1 MMNTVFAQ
9 SPIAV
14 STSGRTAAFAPLRAS
29 VQSSRR
35 AAKLVVR
42 ADGKDGKTVVEQAEE
57 AFQQKVE
64 QIGDAPPPVRKE
76 EADLNSWDDAIKE
89 AGKKETDALGT
100 QISIPD
106 ALRFKGIGPEFINSR
121 LAMIGVTTGY
131 LTKLITGENTFDQ
144 YAAAPLPVVLTF
156 IVFIAASLIPIT
168 KGVTPEKAANG
179 IWTTKAEIYN
189 GRLAM
194 IGFIS
199 LIATDGWQW
208 FSALQAAKGAALSG
222 Q

>member
-1 MMNTVFAQ
+1 MMTFNLANR
-9 SPIAV
+9 SLGLP
-14 STSGRTAAFAPLRAS
+14 RTFTATRKTAS
-29 VQSSRR
+29 VARR
-35 AAKLVVR
+35 FVVR
-42 ADGKDGKTVVEQAEE
+42 AEEKGVVEQAED
-57 AFQQKVE
+57 AFKQQAKQVE
-64 QIGDAPPPVRKE
+64 NTVQKPLAQGQAATDPN
-76 EADLNSWDDAIKE
+76 NSWDKEIKE
-89 AGKKETDALGT
+89 AGKAETEQLGT
-100 QISIPD
+100 EISIPD
-106 ALRFKGIGPEFINSR
+106 ALRFRGVGPEAINSR

-131 LTKLITGENTFDQ
+131 LTKLITGRNTLDQ

-168 KGVTPEKAANG
+168 KGVTPEKAQQG

-194 IGFIS
+194 LGFLS

-208 FSALQAAKGAALSG
+208 FSALQAAKGAALA